1 MPELVETIEL
11 LACADEHKI
20 NQSSAINE
28 FWLAFGV
35 FMQGT
40 GRWIFGR
47 SAVIGS
53 VDDAVLWSAME
64 VPRLVLSPIS
74 AQWLSDHWIGYDLR
88 RDHIK
93 DLCLDIRRTFFEPAP
108 KS

>member
-1 MPELVETIEL
+1 MPWSKGKLINVLLPELVEAIEL

-20 NQSSAINE
+20 NQSSAIYE

-40 GRWIFGR
+40 GRWILNR
-47 SAVIGS
+47 SAVIRA

-64 VPRLVLSPIS
+64 VP
-74 AQWLSDHWIGYDLR
+74 
-88 RDHIK
+88 
-93 DLCLDIRRTFFEPAP
+93 
-108 KS
+108 